1 MRNVFRSLNQIYY
14 LIYTLIILM
23 TITGYFMNMNNL
35 LSVGISEQQQSVVL
49 AIQTVFTALAVISFV
64 FFLLKNDKFVRIAD
78 LKQRSAIYFKVARM
92 RLILIGL
99 SLFVGVVCLY
109 AIRSE
114 MAIYQ
119 IGIVAVLL
127 LVSKPNE
134 SRINELLEKK

>member
-23 TITGYFMNMNNL
+23 TITGYFMNMNSL
-35 LSVGISEQQQSVVL
+35 LSVDITEVAKNVFLGL
-49 AIQTVFTALAVISFV
+49 QTLFTALAAVSFV
-64 FFLLKNDKFVRIAD
+64 VFMLKSEQFVKITDIKERSDVYYRYARLRLL
-78 LKQRSAIYFKVARM
+78 
-92 RLILIGL
+92 LIGV
-99 SLFVGVVCLY
+99 SLFIGVICLY
-109 AIRSE
+109 AVRTEI
-114 MAIYQ
+114 AIYQ

>member
-64 FFLLKNDKFVRIAD
+64 FFLLKNDKFVRIDD

>member
-23 TITGYFMNMNNL
+23 TITGYFMNMNSL
-35 LSVGISEQQQSVVL
+35 LSVDITEVAKNVFLGL
-49 AIQTVFTALAVISFV
+49 QTLFTALAAVSFV
-64 FFLLKNDKFVRIAD
+64 VFMLKSEQFVKITDKKERSDVYYRYARLRLL
-78 LKQRSAIYFKVARM
+78 
-92 RLILIGL
+92 LIGV
-99 SLFVGVVCLY
+99 SLFIGVICLY
-109 AIRSE
+109 AVRTEI
-114 MAIYQ
+114 AIYQ